1 MKHNFII
8 NIAFLALFLAS
19 CKSETKIESYDSTT
33 FYSFETPSIEFG
45 DESDKGKNFVIDFNF
60 EFDSSKIELIGLPKE
75 VWTVSG
81 RSMLLDLTKA
91 KESAVENLH
100 WQIKFKEDAPQDD
113 YMVKLSAVNCTM
125 NGNSVDIEFMFPD
138 GSKSYDY
145 VVSNTPFSQK
155 FKLDIPIP
163 LWVIVLTI
171 VGVLTI
177 ISLGGYKWLA
187 RPNGPLGPVVF
198 DERISMI
205 NITSGARLAL
215 KGLESYEFDREG
227 VVGAKLTP
235 HKRTIKGKKVITAK
249 FSADMSTVERIDLVY
264 ADSEE
269 KIEGVSLLKHFD
281 RLNITV
287 LGGTKIIFE
296 YQNSRD
302 VR

>member
-33 FYSFETPSIEFG
+33 FYSFELPSIEYG
-45 DESDKGKNFVIDFNF
+45 DEFDKGKNFVINFSF
-60 EFDSSKIELIGLPKE
+60 EFDTSKIELIGLPKE
-75 VWTVSG
+75 VWSVSG
-81 RSMLLDLTKA
+81 RTMLLDLTKA
-91 KESAVENLH
+91 KESAVESLH
-100 WQIKFKEDAPQDD
+100 WQLKFKEDAPQDD
-113 YMVKLSAVNCTM
+113 YMVKLADVNCTM
-125 NGNSVDIEFMFPD
+125 SGNPVDIEFMFPD

-145 VVSNTPFSQK
+145 VVSNTPFRQK

-163 LWVIVLTI
+163 MWVIVLTI
-171 VGVLTI
+171 VGFLTI
-177 ISLGGYKWLA
+177 ISLGVYKWLS

-205 NITSGARLAL
+205 NITSGARLSL
-215 KGLESYEFDREG
+215 KGLEVYEFDKEG

-235 HKRTIKGKKVITAK
+235 HKRTIKGKKVITAR

-264 ADSEE
+264 GDSEE
-269 KIEGVSLLKHFD
+269 RIEGVSLLKHFD

-296 YQNSRD
+296 FQNSRD